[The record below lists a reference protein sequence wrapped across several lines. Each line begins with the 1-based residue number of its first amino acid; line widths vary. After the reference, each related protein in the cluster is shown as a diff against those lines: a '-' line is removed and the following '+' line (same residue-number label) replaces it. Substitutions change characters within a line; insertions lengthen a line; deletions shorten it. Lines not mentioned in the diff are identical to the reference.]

1 MCLGN
6 GYFATDKTP
15 FISEKSP
22 KAISGYIIGSL
33 KVQRCINNWIIKKN
47 SMHGYHMRFSKILVT
62 DIFMEAKNEE
72 LIKRK
77 NNDDEKHIAGNKSY
91 CIFDGKNK

>member
-1 MCLGN
+1 
-6 GYFATDKTP
+6 
-15 FISEKSP
+15 
-22 KAISGYIIGSL
+22 
-33 KVQRCINNWIIKKN
+33 
-47 SMHGYHMRFSKILVT
+47 MHGYHMRFSKILVT